1 MVEPDNDLLIKL
13 TYDNRFENG
22 FNYFE
27 RMELEEYEY
36 NNANIT
42 TDEDVNIMSMNN
54 TGFNAEKYNNQ
65 SPSTLTKGNV

>member
-27 RMELEEYEY
+27 RMELEEYDY

-42 TDEDVNIMSMNN
+42 
-54 TGFNAEKYNNQ
+54 
-65 SPSTLTKGNV
+65 